1 MQKIL
6 DILKSSS
13 HIEEV
18 LQTTYTPLTKYV
30 KSKNTQRQGPLMNL
44 ALYKS
49 ILKYKRLPS
58 LEEFK
63 EYLRENHTDY
73 QNRDALAEDSLTQV
87 AYIALINDLHFYFLL
102 KESGKF
108 DEVTISYEYDLYVKT
123 DILVRRGMKTLGI
136 QLYIGSVQASQKK
149 EIEVAQIQE
158 HLSYEL
164 ILFPLNK
171 NKENRKQLT
180 LDHSSEPLYLYS
192 EKDVETISQKLEQQH
207 SEDYVSNLA
216 DELIQQQETFQEFI
230 KLPEQSKKAQKIER
244 IKMPIQHSVLIITDQ
259 DAVTKESERAKFEA
273 EGIYGISIYLFKLPK
288 QKKAFETIYIID
300 GDFSRYPK
308 LLPALRK
315 RTSLAH
321 FNQEQYEVEHAAEED
336 MMVMAGAGSGKTH
349 TLIQRTLYL
358 VNTGK
363 VKDLSEIVM
372 ITFTN
377 EAADNMK
384 YELEENLTQLFKET
398 GQKKYLKHIQDIPK
412 MRIMTIPAFAKYI
425 LQELG
430 HHMGY
435 GNRLNVSALTMERRK
450 VITEVFQERY
460 EEAPETVESLFEHMR
475 PFEIRKFIEEVW
487 DALSQKGIL
496 GESLK
501 DHRFENKDELP
512 QFINDFIIEAEHRL
526 EEKKR
531 ESDVVTLSDLTK
543 NLVRLSNQNVPLE
556 RLSNQFKY
564 LFVDEFQDSDNT
576 QIQFIATLAVKANI
590 KLLVVGDI
598 KQSIYRFRGANSTA
612 FAELQAEVK
621 RLDPTRQLKEYGLQ
635 YNYRTVGHTLESLES
650 IFDGW
655 RKKEYLPVEDQRMK
669 PFRQDDA
676 GTCEILKRQFSVRLV
691 QELFQ
696 NLPKEQNGRSSV
708 LAILVRTNYE
718 VQDIGK
724 QLKTT
729 GIPTIL
735 RREGQLFAS
744 KAAKDLLNLLYS
756 WIYHDQPWALYHFSQ
771 TYFYPEAMPQVE
783 LQEEGTMIQTSTIEI
798 LQPES
803 WKNVL
808 EQLKYM
814 PFYIVLN
821 DYLTE
826 ALKYVSEHVD
836 DSLECLLYEL
846 NLQKI
851 MSQLFSEMDIQT
863 VDLIQVYRWLKIKV
877 STDRETDEATIDQE
891 DYAENH
897 IRVMT
902 VHQSKGLQFDT
913 VLIPNTGKP
922 IVREVKD
929 CGKGATEILVHVDG
943 SNLDYG
949 WYKKT
954 KYGFES
960 TVDNYS
966 RLKQI
971 EREEAFQEE
980 ARVLYV
986 ALTRVKN
993 HLYVCEPKGKKS
1005 TTMKNWKNLIE
1016 EGKRS

>member
-6 DILKSSS
+6 DILKSSN

-18 LQTTYTPLTKYV
+18 LKSTYTPLTKYV
-30 KSKNTQRQGPLMNL
+30 KSKNTQRQAPLMNSV
-44 ALYKS
+44 LYNS
-49 ILKYKRLPS
+49 ILKYKKLPS

-63 EYLRENHTDY
+63 QYLKENYTDY
-73 QNRDALAEDSLTQV
+73 QYRDVLAEDSLTHV

-108 DEVTISYEYDLYVKT
+108 DEVTISYKYDLFVKT
-123 DILVRRGMKTLGI
+123 DIFVRRGMKTLGI
-136 QLYIGSVQASQKK
+136 QLYIGSTETARKK
-149 EIEVAQIQE
+149 EIEIAQVRE

-171 NKENRKQLT
+171 NKENRKLLT
-180 LDHSSEPLYLYS
+180 LDHASEPLYLYS
-192 EKDVETISQKLEQQH
+192 EKDVETIINRLETQD
-207 SEDYVSNLA
+207 SEDYITNLA
-216 DELIQQQETFQEFI
+216 DELIQQQEMFQEFVN
-230 KLPEQSKKAQKIER
+230 LPEHSKKSQKIDLMK
-244 IKMPIQHSVLIITDQ
+244 IPIQHSVLIITEQ
-259 DAVTKESERAKFEA
+259 DSVTKESERAKFE
-273 EGIYGISIYLFKLPK
+273 EKGIYGISIFLFKRPK
-288 QKKAFETIYIID
+288 SNESFKTIYIID
-300 GDFSRYPK
+300 GDFSRYPE
-308 LLPALRK
+308 LLSDLRNT
-315 RTSLAH
+315 TSLKH
-321 FNQEQYEVEHAAEED
+321 FNLEQYEVEHASEED

-384 YELEENLTQLFKET
+384 YELEEKLTQLFKET
-398 GQKKYLKHIQDIPK
+398 GQKKYLKHIQDISK

-435 GNRLNVSALTMERRK
+435 GNRLNISALTMERRR

-501 DHRFENKDELP
+501 NHRFENKDPLP

-531 ESDVVTLSDLTK
+531 EFDVVTLSDLTK

-655 RKKEYLPVEDQRMK
+655 RKIEYLPIEDQQMK
-669 PFRQDDA
+669 PYRQEAA
-676 GTCEILKRQFSVRLV
+676 GTCEILKRHFSVHLV
-691 QELFQ
+691 EELFQ

-718 VQDIGK
+718 VQEIGK

-735 RREGQLFAS
+735 RRQGQLFAS

-771 TYFYPEAMPQVE
+771 TYFYPEALPRVD
-783 LQEEGTMIQTSTIEI
+783 LHEEGITIQTSTIEI
-798 LQPES
+798 LQPKS
-803 WKNVL
+803 WKDAL

-826 ALKYVSEHVD
+826 NLKYVSQHID
-836 DSLECLLYEL
+836 DLLEGLLYEL

-863 VDLIQVYRWLKIKV
+863 VDLIQVYRWLEIKV

-913 VLIPNTGKP
+913 VLIPNTGKT
-922 IVREVKD
+922 IVRELKD
-929 CGKGATEILVHVDG
+929 GEKGATEILVHTDG
-943 SNLDYG
+943 SKLDYG

-960 TVDNYS
+960 IVENFDS
-966 RLKQI
+966 LKQI
-971 EREEAFQEE
+971 EREEALQEE